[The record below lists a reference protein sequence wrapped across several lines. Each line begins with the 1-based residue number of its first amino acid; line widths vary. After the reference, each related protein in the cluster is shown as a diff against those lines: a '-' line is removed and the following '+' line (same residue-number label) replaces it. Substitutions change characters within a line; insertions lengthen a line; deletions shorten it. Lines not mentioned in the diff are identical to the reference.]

1 MPDEIENQ
9 LLAQIK
15 PVFPQFSEKLIR
27 NVTNSVRNNDNAD
40 RPVPELLSACIDFL
54 LDMPQETNFQLE
66 HEDDRMGSNV
76 GIGHG
81 INYGENGVNGGEPSG
96 INVGY
101 PQVYQQYRHRDS
113 EIGLN
118 SDDSVDEYVKSF
130 DSSFGSNSSSPGSS
144 PSASSFTNILSTEIH
159 RKQSQNT
166 KNESQTLASCP
177 NSTSAQNSIKTPAV
191 FPVSNSIT
199 PVQLLDPFVEAA
211 KIVVSC
217 ICFICFCNPQYLPM
231 HVLQNNC
238 YFT

>member
-1 MPDEIENQ
+1 MHSSLSCHVGMPDEIENQ

-27 NVTNSVRNNDNAD
+27 NVTTSVRNNNDNAD

-66 HEDDRMGSNV
+66 HEEYRMGSNV
-76 GIGHG
+76 SIGHG

-101 PQVYQQYRHRDS
+101 PQVYQQYRHKDS

-130 DSSFGSNSSSPGSS
+130 DSSFGSNSSSPCSS
-144 PSASSFTNILSTEIH
+144 PSNSSFTNKFSTEKH

-166 KNESQTLASCP
+166 NDDDESQTPASCQS
-177 NSTSAQNSIKTPAV
+177 STSAQSSIKAPVV

-199 PVQLLDPFVEAA
+199 PVQLPDPFVEAA

-217 ICFICFCNPQYLPM
+217 SM
-231 HVLQNNC
+231 
-238 YFT
+238 